1 MAPADLPAV
10 APLAIA
16 YAVVTGRAWPSYLGP
31 ARPAPTAPALPSGP
45 DTEAASSSLR
55 SGSFRARASGK
66 GVRYAHLD
74 AAPFGPMPRPALRSG
89 RVPSRTAPLLLAG
102 PPTPRPSAPC
112 FKPVRSRYAASGP
125 TSSPAH
131 SPVPPALRCAH
142 RAPSHPGHEGPGC
155 AVTPCAPLR
164 ERCSRLRRSRRFGP
178 PAPGRAGGRPR
189 ARSPS
194 SATLQKETCHVAC
207 SPEAGRFRSST
218 ALRAVPDRPLPE
230 QKRSLCVRS
239 SQARHTLPR
248 PSGAGLAVQWLL
260 SPRGIVA

>member
-1 MAPADLPAV
+1 MSPADLPAV

-31 ARPAPTAPALPSGP
+31 ARPEPTAPALPSGP

-89 RVPSRTAPLLLAG
+89 RGPSRTAPLLLAG
-102 PPTPRPSAPC
+102 PPAPRPSAPC

-131 SPVPPALRCAH
+131 SPIPPALRCAH
-142 RAPSHPGHEGPGC
+142 RVPSHPGHYGPGC
-155 AVTPCAPLR
+155 AITPCAPLR
-164 ERCSRLRRSRRFGP
+164 ERCSRLRRSRQFGP
-178 PAPGRAGGRPR
+178 PAPGCAGGTSGASRPPFDKLR
-189 ARSPS
+189 AAAWHS
-194 SATLQKETCHVAC
+194 LC
-207 SPEAGRFRSST
+207 SPEAGRFLPST
-218 ALRAVPDRPLPE
+218 ALRAVPGRPLPE
-230 QKRSLCVRS
+230 QKVSLCVRS
-239 SQARHTLPR
+239 QARTLPR
-248 PSGAGLAVQWLL
+248 RFAGGAAVRWLL
-260 SPRGIVA
+260 APRGIVA

>member
-1 MAPADLPAV
+1 MSPADLPTV

-74 AAPFGPMPRPALRSG
+74 AAPFGPMPPPALRSDG
-89 RVPSRTAPLLLAG
+89 VPSRTAPLLLAG
-102 PPTPRPSAPC
+102 PPTPRPSAPG

-131 SPVPPALRCAH
+131 SPVPPYAPFHER
-142 RAPSHPGHEGPGC
+142 RAFHPGQALLKIPSF
-155 AVTPCAPLR
+155 VPLR
-164 ERCSRLRRSRRFGP
+164 ERCSLRSLVFGP

-194 SATLQKETCHVAC
+194 SATLQKETCHGAC
-207 SPEAGRFRSST
+207 APEAGSC
-218 ALRAVPDRPLPE
+218 
-230 QKRSLCVRS
+230 RSLRRPIRP
-239 SQARHTLPR
+239 APR
-248 PSGAGLAVQWLL
+248 ASTP
-260 SPRGIVA
+260 